1 MENIKLN
8 NWKEV
13 TEYIDNGF
21 WQPTPSYFEHIVQHN
36 SYYPNHAFSKGQL
49 ASKSWLL
56 EKLYYNTEKNN
67 PTVAILGS
75 WIGALV
81 EPLHKNFSIERIYG
95 IDTDAEAIEKSEKL
109 NQKFVQDNWKYKG
122 VVHDVDMLDCDYMNF
137 ETGGELITVK
147 PDWIINTSCE
157 HMSTLWF
164 DSCDADQLIIMQ
176 TNNSSE
182 FDGHINPCYTDQEMR
197 EKYPLSQ
204 ILYIGSMETP
214 AYTRYMQIGY
224 K

>member
-1 MENIKLN
+1 MSNIISLKS
-8 NWKEV
+8 WKEV

-21 WQPTPSYFEHIVQHN
+21 WQPAPSYFEHIVQHGN
-36 SYYPNHAFSKGQL
+36 YYPHHAFSKGQL

-56 EKLYYNTEKNN
+56 KQLWRCSGYEPSNVTI
-67 PTVAILGS
+67 AILGS
-75 WIGALV
+75 WIG
-81 EPLHKNFSIERIYG
+81 SI
-95 IDTDAEAIEKSEKL
+95 DAESIEKSEKL
-109 NQKFVQDNWKYKG
+109 NQKYVQDNWKYKG
-122 VVHDVDMLDCDYMNF
+122 VVADVDLLDCSAMEF

-164 DSCDADQLIIMQ
+164 DSVDKDQLIVMQ
-176 TNNSSE
+176 TNNSDE
-182 FDGHINPCYTDQEMR
+182 FDGHINPCYTQKEMQT
-197 EKYPLSQ
+197 KYPLSET
-204 ILYIGSMETP
+204 LYVGALETP